1 MPVCVHACV
10 CVCEKPKTN
19 KTCVCTGT
27 IEKRLSNSLFARFP
41 YQHPISGQPQAS
53 CHIPLVPLSMCP
65 LLLHKPQ
72 LTSVRASF
80 DVLIVP
86 FGFYSL
92 SIHTQTHTHM
102 YIPVVV
108 VVTVCI
114 RHLPFCGQC
123 VLLLLLLLFAYAYL
137 PLNDAAG
144 VVAALYFALPPPLPS
159 AAASVFDSTFA
170 FAPASAPASATAFC
184 LYLAPF
190 AVSISVAIPVPILY
204 PRASLRILVELLLKV
219 QHWQRAWA

>member
-1 MPVCVHACV
+1 MF
-10 CVCEKPKTN
+10 
-19 KTCVCTGT
+19 
-27 IEKRLSNSLFARFP
+27 SLFRLVF
-41 YQHPISGQPQAS
+41 IAS
-53 CHIPLVPLSMCP
+53 
-65 LLLHKPQ
+65 
-72 LTSVRASF
+72 R
-80 DVLIVP
+80 
-86 FGFYSL
+86 Y
-92 SIHTQTHTHM
+92 THTLA
-102 YIPVVV
+102 YIRVV

-144 VVAALYFALPPPLPS
+144 VVDVVVVAALYFALPPPLPS

-170 FAPASAPASATAFC
+170 FAPSSTIAFC
-184 LYLAPF
+184 LHLAPF
-190 AVSISVAIPVPILY
+190 AVSISLAIPVPILY